1 VLTDLWIRTRRHE
14 PHAPLKIAGL
24 RRKKGGRIQS
34 GVVGLPAR
42 GTLALCFG
50 RLPRPS
56 TLALACLAFA
66 FGALVTPAG
75 AQRRLPKRFDAD
87 VTRALRAFQVPG
99 TAIAVVKDGMVLL
112 AKGYGVQQLGSPTP
126 IDAHTLF
133 QIASN
138 TKAFTTACLAM
149 LVDSGQLAWDDPVT
163 RYLPDFQLF
172 DPWVTREF
180 TIRDLVTHRSGLGL
194 GAGDLLWLHSNYS
207 RREIVR
213 RLRAA
218 RPVSSFR
225 SQYAYDNVLY
235 AVAGEIIPAVT
246 GTSWEA
252 FVRQRILAP
261 LGMTETRT
269 GVADLRPGDR
279 LAAAHGVPGGA
290 LQIVPL
296 DTVDNIGPAAALISS
311 VTDLAKWVIVQLDSG
326 RVGKARLWSAG
337 QGREMWSAQT
347 ITPITDPQPPLAALR
362 PNFAAYALG
371 WRVRD
376 YRGHKL
382 VSHTGG
388 LAGMTSKTT
397 LVPDQR
403 LGIVMLTNGESAMYE
418 ALTYELLDHF
428 FGAPPTDWVAAFQLA
443 AQQEQASADS
453 QVATLRRTRD
463 TTSRPSLPLARYAGR
478 YGDALYGD
486 ATIALENGV
495 LVLRFSHSP
504 AFVGDL
510 EYWQYNTFRTSWRT
524 PNLPD
529 AFVTFTL
536 KPDGAVDQFTM
547 EAVSPLADFSFDYQ
561 DLRFVPAR

>member
-1 VLTDLWIRTRRHE
+1 L
-14 PHAPLKIAGL
+14 
-24 RRKKGGRIQS
+24 
-34 GVVGLPAR
+34 
-42 GTLALCFG
+42 
-50 RLPRPS
+50 
-56 TLALACLAFA
+56 A
-66 FGALVTPAG
+66 FGALTAPAG
-75 AQRRLPKRFDAD
+75 GQARLPVRFEGD

-99 TAIAVVKDGMVLL
+99 TAIAIVKDGRVLL
-112 AKGYGVQQLGSPTP
+112 AKGYGIQRVGDRTRL
-126 IDAHTLF
+126 DAHTLF
-133 QIASN
+133 QIASE

-149 LVDSGQLAWDDPVT
+149 LVDSGQVAWDDPVT

-194 GAGDLLWLHSNYS
+194 GAGDLLWLHSNHS
-207 RREIVR
+207 RREIIR

-218 RPVSSFR
+218 PPVSSFR

-235 AVAGEIIPAVT
+235 AAAGEIIPAVT
-246 GTSWEA
+246 GMSWEE
-252 FVRQRILAP
+252 FVRQRILTP

-269 GVADLRPGDR
+269 GMADLRPGDR
-279 LAAAHGVPGGA
+279 LATAHGTPGGT

-296 DTVDNIGPAAALISS
+296 DTVDNIGPAASVISS

-326 RVGKARLWSAG
+326 RVGRARLWSAG
-337 QGREMWSAQT
+337 QAREMWSAQT
-347 ITPITDPQPPLAALR
+347 VTPIDEPQPPLAALR
-362 PNFAAYALG
+362 PNFTAYALG

-382 VSHTGG
+382 VHHTGG

-403 LGIVMLTNGESAMYE
+403 LGIVMLTNGESSMYE

-428 FGAPPTDWVAAFQLA
+428 FGAPATDWVAAFQRA

-453 QVATLRRTRD
+453 ALATLTRTRD

-478 YGDALYGD
+478 YSDALYGD

-510 EYWQYNTFRTSWRT
+510 EFWQYDTFRTSWRT
-524 PNLPD
+524 PNLAE
-529 AFVTFTL
+529 AFITFTL

-547 EAVSPLADFSFDYQ
+547 APVSPLADFSYDYQ
-561 DLRFVPAR
+561 DLRFVPVR

>member
-1 VLTDLWIRTRRHE
+1 ML
-14 PHAPLKIAGL
+14 G
-24 RRKKGGRIQS
+24 
-34 GVVGLPAR
+34 
-42 GTLALCFG
+42 
-50 RLPRPS
+50 
-56 TLALACLAFA
+56 LACLALA
-66 FGALVTPAG
+66 FGARVVPAG
-75 AQRRLPKRFDAD
+75 AQARLPARFDAD
-87 VTRALRAFQVPG
+87 VARALRAFQVPG
-99 TAIAVVKDGMVLL
+99 TAIAVVKDGKVLL
-112 AKGYGVQQLGSPTP
+112 AKGYGVQRLGDRTP

-149 LVDSGQLAWDDPVT
+149 LVDSGQLAWDDRVT

-194 GAGDLLWLHSNYS
+194 GAGDLLWFHSNYG
-207 RREIVR
+207 RREIIR

-218 RPVSSFR
+218 QPVSSFR

-235 AVAGEIIPAVT
+235 AAAGEIIPAVT

-252 FVRQRILAP
+252 FVRQRILTP

-269 GVADLRPGDR
+269 GVADLRPDDR
-279 LAAAHGVPGGA
+279 LATPHGAPGGT

-311 VTDLAKWVIVQLDSG
+311 VMDLAKWVIAQLDSG

-337 QGREMWSAQT
+337 QAREMWSAQT
-347 ITPITDPQPPLAALR
+347 ITPIADPPPSLAALR
-362 PNFAAYALG
+362 PNFTAYALG
-371 WRVRD
+371 WRLRD
-376 YRGHKL
+376 YRGHK
-382 VSHTGG
+382 VVTHTGG
-388 LAGMTSKTT
+388 LAGMTSRTT

-428 FGAPPTDWVAAFQLA
+428 FDAPRTDWVSAFQVA

-453 QVATLRRTRD
+453 QVAALRRTRD

-478 YGDALYGD
+478 YSDALYGD

-504 AFVGDL
+504 PFVGDL
-510 EYWQYNTFRTSWRT
+510 EYWQYDTFRTSWRT
-524 PNLPD
+524 PNLAD

-547 EAVSPLADFSFDYQ
+547 AAVSPLADFSFDYQ
-561 DLRFVPAR
+561 DLRFVPVR

>member
-1 VLTDLWIRTRRHE
+1 M
-14 PHAPLKIAGL
+14 
-24 RRKKGGRIQS
+24 
-34 GVVGLPAR
+34 VG
-42 GTLALCFG
+42 
-50 RLPRPS
+50 S
-56 TLALACLAFA
+56 ACLGLV
-66 FGALVTPAG
+66 FGASVASAG
-75 AQRRLPKRFDAD
+75 AQARLPTHFDAH
-87 VTRALRAFQVPG
+87 VSRALRAFQVPG
-99 TAIAVVKDGMVLL
+99 TAIAVVKDGKVLL
-112 AKGYGVQQLGSPTP
+112 ARGYGVQRLGERTP
-126 IDAHTLF
+126 MDVHTLF

-149 LVDSGQLAWDDPVT
+149 LVDSGQLRWDDPVT

-194 GAGDLLWLHSNYS
+194 GAGDLLWLHSDYT
-207 RREIVR
+207 RHEIIR

-218 RPVSSFR
+218 QPTSSFR

-246 GTSWEA
+246 GTSWEE
-252 FVRQRILAP
+252 FVRQRILTP

-279 LAAAHGVPGGA
+279 LAAAHGVQDGR

-296 DTVDNIGPAAALISS
+296 DTVDNVGPAASLIAS
-311 VTDLAKWVIVQLDSG
+311 VADLAKWISVQLDSG
-326 RVGKARLWSAG
+326 RTGRTRLWSAS
-337 QGREMWSAQT
+337 QTREMWSSQT
-347 ITPITDPQPPLAALR
+347 IMPINDPQPSLAALR

-382 VSHTGG
+382 VHHTGG

-397 LVPDQR
+397 LVPDLR
-403 LGIVMLTNGESAMYE
+403 LGIVMLTNGESSLYE

-428 FGAPPTDWVAAFQLA
+428 LGARRTDWVAAFQA
-443 AQQEQASADS
+443 AARREQARADS
-453 QVATLRRTRD
+453 QLGTQLGIPRMRD
-463 TTSRPSLPLARYAGR
+463 TAMLPSLPLARYAGR
-478 YGDALYGD
+478 YTDAMYGD
-486 ATIALENGV
+486 ATIDLENGV

-510 EYWQYNTFRTSWRT
+510 EYWGYDTFKTTWRT
-524 PNLPD
+524 PNLAD

-536 KPDGAVDQFTM
+536 KPDGAVEQFTM
-547 EAVSPLADFSFDYQ
+547 EAVSPLADFSYDYQ
-561 DLRFVPAR
+561 DLRFVPSQ